1 MSDAAAQ
8 AVHFSATLVP
18 HRSLSPRGFQ
28 LLITVMLAANLVI
41 GLPIYLLGAWPVIGF
56 MGLDVALV
64 VVLFRLN
71 YKSGRL
77 TETLTLTDSDLVV
90 TRVDPE
96 GLVEQ
101 TRLDA
106 YWLRVDMDDPPEH
119 ESRLTLISRGNR
131 LVIGRFLTPEQRLDT
146 AKALRA
152 ARAQFKTPTYDHR
165 WESAV
170 PSVYPSP
177 STSFIE

>member
-1 MSDAAAQ
+1 MSDAVAQ
-8 AVHFSATLVP
+8 AVHFNATLVP
-18 HRSLSPRGFQ
+18 HRSLSRRGFRW
-28 LLITVMLAANLVI
+28 LIGVLLAANLLI
-41 GLPIYLLGAWPVIGF
+41 GLPVFLLGAWPVIGF

-77 TETLTLTDSDLVV
+77 TETLTLTDSALVV
-90 TRVDPE
+90 TRLDPE
-96 GLVEQ
+96 GLVEE

-131 LVIGRFLTPEQRLDT
+131 LVVGRFLTPDERLEV

-152 ARAQFKTPTYDHR
+152 AVARVRTPTYDHR
-165 WESAV
+165 WDE
-170 PSVYPSP
+170 
-177 STSFIE
+177 